1 MQPYPTTRCSQL
13 EEPAAEPVTLA
24 EAKAHIRVDN
34 DDSNTLITALI
45 VAARQFVESFSG
57 RTLAQRSYTQ
67 TMEYFPDSG
76 KDIVLRRSPVKS
88 VTSVKYFD
96 STGADITM
104 VVGTDYRV
112 DTTVI
117 PARIRLPVASNTTG
131 ALWVRG
137 FAADDCVRIVY
148 LAGAD
153 NVPTAAK
160 QTILLLVGHWFEN
173 RESVTVGA
181 TSKVV
186 DQTVNALMDSYR
198 IADVAL

>member
-13 EEPAAEPVTLA
+13 AEPLSEPVTLA
-24 EAKAHIRVDN
+24 EAKAHIRVD
-34 DDSNTLITALI
+34 DDNSNTLITALI

-57 RTLAQRSYTQ
+57 RTLAQRSFTQ
-67 TMEYFPDSG
+67 TMEYFPDG
-76 KDIVLRRSPVKS
+76 GMDIVLRRSPVKS
-88 VTSVKYFD
+88 ITSVKYYD

-117 PARIRLPVASNTTG
+117 PARIRTPLLK
-131 ALWVRG
+131 LWVRG
-137 FAADDCVRIVY
+137 ATADDCVRIVY
-148 LAGAD
+148 VAGAD
-153 NVPTAAK
+153 NAPTAAK
-160 QTILLLVGHWFEN
+160 QTILLLVGHWYEN

-181 TSKVV
+181 TSKIV

>member
-13 EEPAAEPVTLA
+13 AEPTTEPVTLA
-24 EAKAHIRVDN
+24 EAKAHIRVD
-34 DDSNTLITALI
+34 DSNSDTLITALI

-57 RTLAQRSYTQ
+57 RTLAQRSFTQ
-67 TMEYFPDSG
+67 TMEYFPDG
-76 KDIVLRRSPVKS
+76 GMDIVLRRSPVTA
-88 VTSVKYFD
+88 VASVKYYD

-104 VVGTDYRV
+104 TVGTDYRI

-117 PARIRLPVASNTTG
+117 PARIRLPVLTKV
-131 ALWVRG
+131 WVRG
-137 FAADDCVRIVY
+137 TTADDCVRIVY
-148 LAGAD
+148 TAGAATA
-153 NVPTAAK
+153 PTAAK

-173 RESVTVGA
+173 RESVTIGA